1 MRQAKGATV
10 RCEGKRR
17 KMRAHT
23 LGAPGGPAREL
34 AAAAMLAGGAPS
46 SGNLDSHRGAQRE
59 GGGRPRSRRAADKA
73 AGHGSLFNSAPP
85 RVREGQ

>member
-23 LGAPGGPAREL
+23 LGAPGGPARV
-34 AAAAMLAGGAPS
+34 ARSRGHAGGRRA
-46 SGNLDSHRGAQRE
+46 LQRE
-59 GGGRPRSRRAADKA
+59 LGLPPRRAARGRREA
-73 AGHGSLFNSAPP
+73 ALTEGGRQSRWA
-85 RVREGQ
+85 REPF

>member
-10 RCEGKRR
+10 RCEGKRT

-23 LGAPGGPAREL
+23 LGAPGGPARV
-34 AAAAMLAGGAPS
+34 ARSCGHAGGRHVQRELGLPRS
-46 SGNLDSHRGAQRE
+46 AQRE